1 MRFAL
6 VKLIRTYT
14 LERRYVKLLI
24 FITMRISKELH
35 QAIVSTT
42 NTLLDTSY
50 TPEEINKIAF
60 DARLGGYFDV
70 YKRVG
75 RVGHMIVASTA
86 CETVRAAHQELSE
99 EISQVLQN
107 SRHEQLLYS
116 ED

>member
-1 MRFAL
+1 M
-6 VKLIRTYT
+6 K
-14 LERRYVKLLI
+14 
-24 FITMRISKELH
+24 ISEELH
-35 QAIVSTT
+35 KAIVSTT

-70 YKRVG
+70 YKRIG

-116 ED
+116 KD

>member
-1 MRFAL
+1 MQ
-6 VKLIRTYT
+6 
-14 LERRYVKLLI
+14 
-24 FITMRISKELH
+24 ITKELQ

-42 NTLLDTSY
+42 NMLLDTSY
-50 TPEEINKIAF
+50 TPEEITKIAF
-60 DARLGGYFDV
+60 DARMGGYFDV

-86 CETVRAAHQELSE
+86 CETVRAAHQEVSA
-99 EISQVLQN
+99 EISQVLQD

>member
-1 MRFAL
+1 
-6 VKLIRTYT
+6 
-14 LERRYVKLLI
+14 
-24 FITMRISKELH
+24 MRITKELH

-60 DARLGGYFDV
+60 NAKFGGYFDV

-75 RVGHMIVASTA
+75 KVGHTIVASTA
-86 CETVRAAHQELSE
+86 CEVVRAAHQELSE
-99 EISQVLQN
+99 EISQVLQT

>member
-1 MRFAL
+1 
-6 VKLIRTYT
+6 
-14 LERRYVKLLI
+14 
-24 FITMRISKELH
+24 MRITKELH

-60 DARLGGYFDV
+60 DARMGGYFDV

-75 RVGHMIVASTA
+75 RVGHMLVASTA
-86 CETVRAAHQELSE
+86 CETVRTAHKELSD